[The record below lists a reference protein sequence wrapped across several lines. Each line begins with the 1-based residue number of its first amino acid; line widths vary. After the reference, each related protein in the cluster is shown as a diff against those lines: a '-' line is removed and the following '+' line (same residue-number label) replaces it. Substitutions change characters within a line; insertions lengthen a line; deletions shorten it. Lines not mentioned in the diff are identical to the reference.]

1 MYEYLEVAIS
11 LLFGLCVG
19 VVLGIAFMQ
28 IKMRLPEPETEVPPV
43 DHFENIQVTES
54 ANRTHADIVVIA
66 RRIEGKP

>member
-1 MYEYLEVAIS
+1 MYEYIEVSIS

-28 IKMRLPEPETEVPPV
+28 IKMRLPEAPPV

-54 ANRTHADIVVIA
+54 AKCKHADIVVIA
-66 RRIEGKP
+66 RRIEADNV